1 MESDFAPESGAEDIP
16 ESGAEETTEAAESA
30 AAPVAESAEPAA
42 ESGGPRTDRVDRA
55 LQVVAG
61 VLAAALIA
69 LAGYAGYTVWRVSQE
84 AKYATPALRLIESL
98 KGDVRNDPNDPALR
112 VRLGEALGAAGLYRE
127 AIEQLEIAIELS
139 PTHSGAYLDLGVI
152 SMELEEYDAAESY
165 FNKVLALTE
174 STDFTNISDQR
185 ELALFYLGEIALI
198 QERYEDAIGYFKG
211 ALRIRRD
218 ASDTYFDLGLAFK
231 GLQEYDAAIEQFETA
246 LLFDPN
252 YAEAHYELGQI
263 YLEQGDYV
271 NAALRLMDA
280 KRLAPDVEV
289 IDEAL
294 MSVGQASDWEERAR
308 DALEDGSLD
317 DALEAVLIARAL
329 VPEDP
334 DLALLHGQVL
344 EAQGKDSD
352 ALSVYKEGLE
362 LSEDSTP
369 LVEAVERLSEDEE
382 GEE

>member
-84 AKYATPALRLIESL
+84 AKYATPALRLIETL
-98 KGDVRNDPNDPALR
+98 KDDVRNDPNSPELR

-139 PTHSGAYLDLGVI
+139 PNHSGAYLDLGII

-165 FNKVLALTE
+165 FTKVLELTE
-174 STDFTNISDQR
+174 GTDFTDISDRR

-218 ASDTYFDLGLAFK
+218 AADTYFDLGLAFK
-231 GLQEYDAAIEQFETA
+231 GLGEYDAAIEQFETA
-246 LLFDPN
+246 LLFDN
-252 YAEAHYELGQI
+252 EYAEAHYELGQI

-271 NAALRLMDA
+271 NAALRFSDA
-280 KRLAPDVEV
+280 ARLAPDVEV
-289 IDEAL
+289 VQEAL
-294 MSVGQASDWEERAR
+294 MSVGQFEDWMSKAQ
-308 DALEDGSLD
+308 DAYDDGAYE
-317 DALEAVLIARAL
+317 DALEAVLVARAL
-329 VPEDP
+329 
-334 DLALLHGQVL
+334 DLESIDAIVLHGRIL
-344 EAQGKDSD
+344 EAQEKFEDAESVYREGLGKDPENEELQA
-352 ALSVYKEGLE
+352 AL
-362 LSEDSTP
+362 
-369 LVEAVERLSEDEE
+369 ERVKDK
-382 GEE
+382 